1 MRVRAAAAEIL
12 MQDGFV
18 RASASASS
26 CPDLHVHEP
35 GANPF
40 IRRMIEAGMVA
51 GARLAGLRGRGVR
64 AEGCDEDRRS
74 MKESGVCSPQ
84 RQWPVAV
91 LEVGT
96 AFALLAALS
105 ALAGAMV
112 DLPAQAMWAAA
123 GVLLAACA
131 AILYQWPDP
140 RTTLGPANRV
150 TLGRAVLVALV
161 AGAIAAP
168 AWVQQHA
175 TWVAAVAAVAL
186 ALDGV
191 DGWVARRW
199 RCASAFGARFDME
212 LDAFLILALCVHL
225 LVMGKAGSWV
235 LAIGAMRYV
244 FVAAMRIWPWLDGPL
259 PESSRRKL
267 VCVWQVGSLLLCLL
281 PAVGAGQAA
290 PLLALAL
297 GLLAWSFAVDVRW
310 RYVNGSR

>member
-1 MRVRAAAAEIL
+1 
-12 MQDGFV
+12 
-18 RASASASS
+18 
-26 CPDLHVHEP
+26 
-35 GANPF
+35 
-40 IRRMIEAGMVA
+40 
-51 GARLAGLRGRGVR
+51 
-64 AEGCDEDRRS
+64 
-74 MKESGVCSPQ
+74 MKEGGVCSPQ
-84 RQWPVAV
+84 RQLPVAV
-91 LEVGT
+91 LEVAAAFMLLAVLS
-96 AFALLAALS
+96 AFA
-105 ALAGAMV
+105 AGMV
-112 DLPAQAMWAAA
+112 ELPRQAIWAAA
-123 GVLLAACA
+123 GVLLAVCA

-259 PESSRRKL
+259 PESRRRKL

-281 PAVGAGQAA
+281 PAVGGAA
-290 PLLALAL
+290 ATALLALAL
-297 GLLAWSFAVDVRW
+297 ALLAWSFAVDVRW
-310 RYVNGSR
+310 LHRTRPRT

>member
-1 MRVRAAAAEIL
+1 
-12 MQDGFV
+12 
-18 RASASASS
+18 
-26 CPDLHVHEP
+26 
-35 GANPF
+35 
-40 IRRMIEAGMVA
+40 
-51 GARLAGLRGRGVR
+51 
-64 AEGCDEDRRS
+64 
-74 MKESGVCSPQ
+74 MKEGGVCSPQ
-84 RQWPVAV
+84 RQLPVAV
-91 LEVGT
+91 LEVAAAFMLLAVLS
-96 AFALLAALS
+96 AFA
-105 ALAGAMV
+105 AGMV
-112 DLPAQAMWAAA
+112 ELPRQAMWAAA

-131 AILYQWPDP
+131 AILYQWPD
-140 RTTLGPANRV
+140 RATTLGPANRV

-161 AGAIAAP
+161 AGTIAAP

-175 TWVAAVAAVAL
+175 TWAAAVAAVAL

-244 FVAAMRIWPWLDGPL
+244 FVAAMRVWPWLDGPL

-267 VCVWQVGSLLLCLL
+267 VCVWQVASLLLCLL
-281 PAVGAGQAA
+281 PVIEAERAA

-297 GLLAWSFAVDVRW
+297 GLLVWSFATDVRW

>member
-1 MRVRAAAAEIL
+1 
-12 MQDGFV
+12 
-18 RASASASS
+18 
-26 CPDLHVHEP
+26 
-35 GANPF
+35 
-40 IRRMIEAGMVA
+40 
-51 GARLAGLRGRGVR
+51 
-64 AEGCDEDRRS
+64 
-74 MKESGVCSPQ
+74 MKEGGVCSPQ
-84 RQWPVAV
+84 RQLPVAV
-91 LEVGT
+91 LEVAAAFMLLAVLS
-96 AFALLAALS
+96 AFA
-105 ALAGAMV
+105 AGMV
-112 DLPAQAMWAAA
+112 ELPRQAIWAAA
-123 GVLLAACA
+123 GVLLAVCA

-175 TWVAAVAAVAL
+175 AWVAALAAVAL

-199 RCASAFGARFDME
+199 RCASVFGARFDME

-244 FVAAMRIWPWLDGPL
+244 FVGAMRIWPWLDGPL
-259 PESSRRKL
+259 PESRRRKL

-281 PAVGAGQAA
+281 PVVGAEQAA

-310 RYVNGSR
+310 RYVN

>member
-1 MRVRAAAAEIL
+1 
-12 MQDGFV
+12 
-18 RASASASS
+18 
-26 CPDLHVHEP
+26 
-35 GANPF
+35 
-40 IRRMIEAGMVA
+40 
-51 GARLAGLRGRGVR
+51 
-64 AEGCDEDRRS
+64 
-74 MKESGVCSPQ
+74 MKEGGVCSPQ
-84 RQWPVAV
+84 RQLPVAV
-91 LEVGT
+91 LEVAAAFMLLAVLS
-96 AFALLAALS
+96 AFA
-105 ALAGAMV
+105 AGMV
-112 DLPAQAMWAAA
+112 ELPRQAMWAAA
-123 GVLLAACA
+123 GVLLAVCA

-175 TWVAAVAAVAL
+175 AWVAALAAVAL

-259 PESSRRKL
+259 PESRRRKL

-310 RYVNGSR
+310 RYVNGRK